1 MTWEEACADPVLQDL
16 PYKIELNRWG
26 NIEMSPAKSYHAEF
40 QAWIAHLLRT
50 LKPDGISMTECPIDT
65 AENTKAAD
73 VAWVS
78 YARRRVTPRDVAYTV
93 APEICVEIL
102 SPSNWL
108 EEQMHKG
115 ELYMQVG
122 AEEFWLCDEKGGM
135 RFFDASGQLER
146 SRLCPEFPARVE
158 IPD

>member
-1 MTWEEACADPVLQDL
+1 MTWEEACADPVLQNL
-16 PYKIELNRWG
+16 PYKVELNQWG

-40 QAWIAHLLRT
+40 QGVITHLLQT
-50 LKPDGISMTECPIDT
+50 QKPDGVAIPECPIET

-78 YARRRVTPRDVAYTV
+78 YARRRITPRDPSYSV

-102 SPSNWL
+102 SLSTVL

-115 ELYMQVG
+115 ELYLRAG
-122 AEEFWLCDEKGGM
+122 ADEFWLCDERGAM
-135 RFFDASGQLER
+135 RFFDADGELER
-146 SRLCPEFPARVE
+146 SRLCPEFPARVV